1 MFRARWGLLTLFVIA
16 AIGCRQ
22 QKGNKFVPLVNA
34 RGALGQ
40 TAEKSGNPL
49 EPQVKEL
56 FTQKC
61 YGCHGE
67 NGSNAG
73 NIGDIRNLSALR
85 DKKLV
90 LIGKP
95 EESKIYSRLINKEQ
109 PMPPP
114 PAAMLAQDEI
124 ELVKSWIL
132 ENPNS
137 RFKVSYESVYETI
150 EKDFNAL
157 NEEDKVNTRYFHL
170 VNNYNAGVPDDGLEQ
185 VRKGLSK
192 MLNMLSTSDKI
203 HKPVALDDKQ
213 LVYRVNL
220 KLYELD
226 RPETMYTHMLKSVYP
241 TFKDDLE
248 RVTKWFPDPEE
259 RQVEN
264 YYGARYKEI
273 VEGKGTESK
282 FVVPGE
288 HTFEAG
294 LPVANHPILK
304 RMAQAMR
311 EAPQK
316 SDEPSKVQFGYIS
329 AQEKA
334 DSKRCRE
341 EANPTGIK
349 CSSPL
354 PLVRAEWF
362 IAQFSGNMRMRLYYH
377 GSGMDDDTVTLDAA
391 LGIDD
396 VEGSMYDNDP
406 DFDPAALPKEKRII
420 RAGFN
425 NSGVSINH
433 RTFERISLDYLPGK
447 PLWRAFEFKDKNKE
461 GFKQHDLFRYAAGPI
476 FEIAN
481 EDEAGFECINL
492 MSPRFTYLD
501 GFNSPPVRTLS
512 LLDNGLLYPSVMPN
526 NKVPTVVTKLRD
538 PTVTGAERTT
548 LLGEFE
554 ATYGHQD
561 FERWRSYDYIAQY
574 GALPVKADGIFAGK
588 NMIQCELDR
597 PIAQWQEGF
606 KNNPIPYRH
615 ETLEYLFL
623 KRNGMQAFVN
633 VGLKAEHIDYKVPNQ
648 RALENKAA
656 VLIPAHDRPELF
668 VVGAPLSCLSCHVQ
682 GYIEKEDQVREYI
695 NKANRPE
702 GVGEQFW
709 NLLKQKIN
717 RFNVPFD
724 ELKAQME
731 IDNGVFRK
739 ALSDSGINYKDPEP
753 IVDTYRAWAITGMTF
768 AHVAEELELTE
779 AELTKRIKFN
789 SKVANYLNE
798 FAIEGATMK
807 RSEFE
812 KAYRPLMCEIHQS
825 CKTTDPKNIIPNQ

>member
-1 MFRARWGLLTLFVIA
+1 MYRSWWAVFGCAGVFF
-16 AIGCRQ
+16 IGCRQ
-22 QKGNKFVPLVNA
+22 SKSNNYVALTGA
-34 RGALGQ
+34 RATLESTGSPTG
-40 TAEKSGNPL
+40 SPL
-49 EPQVKEL
+49 EPKVKEL
-56 FTQKC
+56 FSKKC
-61 YGCHGE
+61 YACHGE
-67 NGSNAG
+67 NGANSG

-90 LIGKP
+90 ITGKP
-95 EESKIYSRLINKEQ
+95 EQSKVFSRLVNKEQ

-114 PAAMLAQDEI
+114 PAALLPQEEI
-124 ELVKSWIL
+124 ELVKAWIL
-132 ENPNS
+132 ENPNA
-137 RFKVSYESVYETI
+137 RTKISYQSVYETI
-150 EKDFNAL
+150 EKDFNGL
-157 NEEDKVNTRYFHL
+157 SEEDKVNTRYFHL
-170 VNNYNAGVPDDGLEQ
+170 VNSYNAGAPDDALDQ
-185 VRKGLSK
+185 IRKGLSK

-203 HKPVALDDKQ
+203 HKPTPIDDKE

-220 KLYELD
+220 KVYELD
-226 RPETMYTHMLKSVYP
+226 RPETMYTYMLKSVFP
-241 TFKDDLE
+241 TFKDDID

-273 VEGKGTESK
+273 MEGKGTESK

-294 LPVANHPILK
+294 LPSANNPILK

-316 SDEPSKVQFGYIS
+316 TDEPSKVQFGYVS

-341 EANPTGIK
+341 EANPAGIK

-354 PLVRAEWF
+354 PLVRADWF

-406 DFDPAALPKEKRII
+406 NFVPGSLPKDKRII

-433 RTFERISLDYLPGK
+433 RTFERISLDYVPGK
-447 PLWRAFEFKDKNKE
+447 PLWRAFEFKDKNKN
-461 GFKQHDLFRYAAGPI
+461 GFKEHDLFRYAAGPI

-501 GFNSPPVRTLS
+501 GFDAPPVRTLS

-526 NKVPTVVTKLRD
+526 NKEPTVVKKLKD
-538 PTVTGAERTT
+538 PAVTGAERTE
-548 LLGEFE
+548 LLTEFE
-554 ATYGHQD
+554 NTYGHQD
-561 FERWRSYDYIAQY
+561 YERWRSYDYIARY
-574 GALPVKADGIFAGK
+574 GALPIKRDGIFTGK

-597 PIAQWQEGF
+597 PVAQWQEGF

-648 RALENKAA
+648 RALENKSA
-656 VLIPAHDRPELF
+656 VLIPAHDRTELF

-695 NKANRPE
+695 NKASRPE

-709 NLLKQKIN
+709 NLLKEKIN

-731 IDNGVFRK
+731 LDNNVFRK
-739 ALSDSGINYKDPEP
+739 SLSESGVNFKDPEP
-753 IVDTYRAWAITGMTF
+753 IVDTYRNWAITGMTF
-768 AHVAEELELTE
+768 SHVAEELELTE
-779 AELTKRIKFN
+779 EELLKKIKYS

-798 FAIEGATMK
+798 FAIDGATMK